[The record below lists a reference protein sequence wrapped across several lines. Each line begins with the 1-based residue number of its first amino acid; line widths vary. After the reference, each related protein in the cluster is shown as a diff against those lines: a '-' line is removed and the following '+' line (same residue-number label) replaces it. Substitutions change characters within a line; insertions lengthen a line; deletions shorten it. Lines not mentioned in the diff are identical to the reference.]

1 MEKLN
6 DPKMV
11 QRVLK
16 YIEKIEKATARVK
29 EYQATPEGREY
40 HRVKAKNYYEANRD
54 EVKAKNRER
63 YALVKD
69 TPEFKAKTKA
79 RHLANKPP
87 AEKKV

>member
-1 MEKLN
+1 MDKLN

-11 QRVLK
+11 KRVLK

-29 EYQATPEGREY
+29 EFQATPEGREY
-40 HRVKAKNYYEANRD
+40 HRIKAKNYYEANRD

-63 YALVKD
+63 YALMKD

-79 RHLANKPP
+79 RHLAKTP
-87 AEKKV
+87 AKV

>member
-11 QRVLK
+11 NRVLK

-29 EYQATPEGREY
+29 AFQATPEGREY
-40 HRVKAKNYYEANRD
+40 HRQKAKNYYDANRE

-63 YALVKD
+63 YAIMKD

-79 RHLANKPP
+79 RHLAKPP